1 MIPEENVR
9 AAAVLMFQKLIQEN
23 KTKQFPIFF
32 TGARK
37 GDKVWFFSFLRNHR
51 SRQSTT
57 FGVRHA

>member
-23 KTKQFPIFF
+23 KTKHFPIFF

-37 GDKVWFFSFLRNHR
+37 GDKVWFFSFL
-51 SRQSTT
+51 
-57 FGVRHA
+57 